1 MTNEQATEL
10 LALMADQI
18 KATDR
23 LGETFERRFTQ
34 LNETMLN
41 GFVRLEDKFDKKTDI
56 LADRLDTLTDHV
68 DTLTGRV
75 DMLTDRVDTLTD
87 EVRDLK
93 TEARTT
99 NRRLQA
105 TFDQA
110 GHLTEENTGQETRL
124 VTLETTSADMQQ
136 RIANLEAQ
144 LRRAS

>member
-75 DMLTDRVDTLTD
+75 DTLTDRVDTLTD

-124 VTLETTSADMQQ
+124 LTLETTSADM
-136 RIANLEAQ
+136 
-144 LRRAS
+144 

>member
-1 MTNEQATEL
+1 MTNDQATEL

-23 LGETFERRFTQ
+23 LGDTFERRFTQ

-56 LADRLDTLTDHV
+56 LADRLDTLT
-68 DTLTGRV
+68 G
-75 DMLTDRVDTLTD
+75 RVDTLTD

-105 TFDQA
+105 TFEQA

-124 VTLETTSADMQQ
+124 VTLETTSADMLQ
-136 RIANLEAQ
+136 RIANLESQ